1 MRCRPGARRRASP
14 RPCAGRRPPS
24 RRPSPRWRT
33 SAATAATWTSRRSCA
48 ARRTDA
54 LRAGPGPAPPCRP
67 GHAWPGVGAMSLHPC
82 HRAAPARWIF
92 PGFFRSGSA
101 ARVNL
106 PCVRSR
112 ERAAIPANPTD
123 LAMPKQRTLKNIIRA
138 TGVGLHSGEKVYL
151 TLRPA
156 PADTGIVFRRVDLDP
171 VVEIPARGDLVTET
185 MLCTGLSRDNGRV
198 MTVEHLMSAL
208 AGLGVDNLYVDLS
221 AAEVPIMDGSSGPF
235 VFLLQSAGIVM
246 QDAPKRFIRIR
257 RPVEVREGDKIAR
270 FEPYDGFRLGFTIEF
285 DHPAIPVS
293 ESRAE
298 VEFSTEAYIREV
310 SRART
315 FGFMRDL
322 EFMRERNLGL
332 GGSMDNAIV
341 LDEFRVLN
349 DDGLRYADEFVRHK
363 ILDAVGDL
371 YLAGHPIIGAYEAR
385 KSGHALNN
393 KLVRALLANQAA
405 WDVVSFEDEREAP
418 AAYGPAIPA

>member
-1 MRCRPGARRRASP
+1 MAQ
-14 RPCAGRRPPS
+14 
-24 RRPSPRWRT
+24 
-33 SAATAATWTSRRSCA
+33 
-48 ARRTDA
+48 
-54 LRAGPGPAPPCRP
+54 
-67 GHAWPGVGAMSLHPC
+67 
-82 HRAAPARWIF
+82 
-92 PGFFRSGSA
+92 
-101 ARVNL
+101 
-106 PCVRSR
+106 
-112 ERAAIPANPTD
+112 
-123 LAMPKQRTLKNIIRA
+123 QRTLQNMIRA

-156 PADTGIVFRRVDLDP
+156 PVDTGIVFRRVDLDP
-171 VVEIPARGDLVTET
+171 VAEIPARAEYVTET
-185 MLCTGLSRDNGRV
+185 MLCTGLSHDGGKA

-208 AGLGVDNLYVDLS
+208 AGLGVDNLYVELS

-235 VFLLQSAGIVM
+235 VFLLQSAGIVE
-246 QDAPKRFIRIR
+246 QNAPKRFMRILKT
-257 RPVEVREGDKIAR
+257 VEVRDGDKVAR
-270 FEPYDGFRLGFTIEF
+270 FEPYNGFRLGFTVEF
-285 DHPAIPVS
+285 DHPAIPTS
-293 ESRAE
+293 RSRAV
-298 VEFSTEAYIREV
+298 VEFSTENYIREV

-371 YLAGHPIIGAYEAR
+371 YLAGRPILGAYEGF

-393 KLVRALLANQAA
+393 KLVRALLAEQSA
-405 WDVVSFEDEREAP
+405 WDEVSFERDEP
-418 AAYGPAIPA
+418 VPVVFGIPQLA